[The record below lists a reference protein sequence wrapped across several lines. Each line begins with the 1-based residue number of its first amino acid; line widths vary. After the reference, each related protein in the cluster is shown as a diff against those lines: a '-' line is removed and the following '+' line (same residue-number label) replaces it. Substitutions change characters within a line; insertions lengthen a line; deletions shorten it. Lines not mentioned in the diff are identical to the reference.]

1 MTEPV
6 PLPLASGG
14 SPEARRLYEQTLAC
28 VHCGL
33 CLPACPAYENAPR
46 ESLAPR
52 GQVFIARALLE
63 GRLEPTA
70 GVADD
75 LYECLACRGCETVCP
90 AGVRVGAIVEG
101 TRALLTEE
109 QVEPAALRAARR
121 LLLERVVARPRALA
135 FAVGLLRLV
144 ERTGLRR
151 LARGLLARLAPGL
164 AARERLLPGI
174 PPRRPLPRSAPARAG
189 AAAKGAAKGT
199 AALFAGCIAP
209 HFRPETGRAAVE
221 ALTRNGWKVVVPE
234 GQGCCGALHLHAGL
248 PDAARRLAR
257 RNLAAFP
264 ADAPIV
270 TTAAGCGA
278 ALSEVGELFPGDEAA
293 AGFAARVADIS
304 AFLGEHGFE
313 PPAAGLA
320 EGPDAEPL
328 RVVYDAPCHLFH
340 AQRVREQPLRLLE
353 SIPGLVL
360 AEVRDPERC
369 CGSAGIYNLTRHRT
383 SMAVLDRKMA
393 NIAPAEPAVIATG
406 NIGCHLQLEEGVR
419 RAGLRAA
426 VAHPVELLAR
436 AYRRSAAAA
445 VNPPPAD

>member
-1 MTEPV
+1 MTAPV
-6 PLPLASGG
+6 PLPVAPGD

-121 LLLERVVARPRALA
+121 LLLEQVVARPRVLA
-135 FAVGLLRLV
+135 FAVALLRLV
-144 ERTGLRR
+144 ERAGLRR
-151 LARGLLARLAPGL
+151 LARRLIAAFAPGL
-164 AARERLLPGI
+164 AARERLLPRI
-174 PPRRPLPRSAPARAG
+174 PPRRPLPRSAAPRAG
-189 AAAKGAAKGT
+189 AARKGR

-209 HFRPETGRAAVE
+209 HFRPETSHAAVE
-221 ALTRNGWKVVVPE
+221 ALTRNGWEVVVPE

-248 PDAARRLAR
+248 PEAARRLAR

-264 ADAPIV
+264 ADTPIV

-278 ALSEVGELFPGDEAA
+278 ALSEVGELLGGDDGDEAA
-293 AGFAARVADIS
+293 ASFAGRVADIS
-304 AFLGEHGFE
+304 AFLAEHGFE

-320 EGPDAEPL
+320 DAPEAAPL
-328 RVVYDAPCHLFH
+328 RVAYDAPCHLFH

-393 NIAPAEPAVIATG
+393 NLAPADPAIIATG

-436 AYRRSAAAA
+436 AYRRADAAP
-445 VNPPPAD
+445 VNRPPAD

>member
-1 MTEPV
+1 MSDPV
-6 PLPLASGG
+6 PLPLAADD
-14 SPEARRLYEQTLAC
+14 SPERRRLYEQTLAC

-70 GVADD
+70 GVAED

-101 TRALLTEE
+101 TRGLLTEE
-109 QVEPAALRAARR
+109 KAEPRRHRALRR
-121 LLLERVVARPRALA
+121 LLLEQVVARPRILA
-135 FAVGLLRLV
+135 TAVAALRLA

-151 LARGLLARLAPGL
+151 LARALLRRVAPGL
-164 AARERLLPGI
+164 ASRERLLPRI
-174 PPRRPLPRSAPARAG
+174 PPRRPLPRSVALPAG
-189 AAAKGAAKGT
+189 GAKGSPKGRV
-199 AALFAGCIAP
+199 ALFAGCIAP
-209 HFRPETGRAAVE
+209 HFRPETSHAALE
-221 ALTRNGWKVVVPE
+221 SLRRNGWEVVIPAE
-234 GQGCCGALHLHAGL
+234 QGCCGALHLHAGL

-257 RNLAAFP
+257 QNLEAFP
-264 ADAPIV
+264 PDLPIL

-278 ALSEVGELFPGDEAA
+278 ALSETGDLLPGDERAA
-293 AGFAARVADIS
+293 SFGGRVSDIS
-304 AFLGEHGFE
+304 SFLADRGFD
-313 PPAAGLA
+313 PPE
-320 EGPDAEPL
+320 EGPAEEPL

-340 AQRVREQPLRLLE
+340 AQRVREQPLRLLR
-353 SIPGLVL
+353 SLPGVEL

-369 CGSAGIYNLTRHRT
+369 CGSAGTYNLTRHET

-393 NIAPAEPAVIATG
+393 NLAPANPQIIATG
-406 NIGCHLQLEEGVR
+406 NIGCQLQLQEGVR
-419 RAGLRAA
+419 RAGLRAE

-436 AYRRSAAAA
+436 AYRRSASRDNGTAAE
-445 VNPPPAD
+445 

>member
-1 MTEPV
+1 MSAPV
-6 PLPLASGG
+6 PLPLADAD
-14 SPEARRLYEQTLAC
+14 SPERRRLYEQTLAC

-70 GVADD
+70 GLAED

-101 TRALLTEE
+101 TRGLLTEE
-109 QVEPAALRAARR
+109 KAEPWWLRALRR
-121 LLLERVVARPRALA
+121 LLLEQVVARPRVLA
-135 FAVGLLRLV
+135 TAVAALRLA

-151 LARGLLARLAPGL
+151 LARSVLSRLAPGL
-164 AARERLLPGI
+164 AARERLLPRV
-174 PPRRPLPRSAPARAG
+174 PPRRPLPASSAPSNGSPEG
-189 AAAKGAAKGT
+189 APKGT
-199 AALFAGCIAP
+199 VALFAGCIAP
-209 HFRPETGRAAVE
+209 HLRPETGHAALE
-221 ALTRNGWKVVVPE
+221 SLRRNGWEVLTPE
-234 GQGCCGALHLHAGL
+234 AQGCCGALHLHAGL

-257 RNLAAFP
+257 QNLEAFP
-264 ADAPIV
+264 PDLPIL

-278 ALSEVGELFPGDEAA
+278 ALSEVGELLPGDERAA
-293 AGFAARVADIS
+293 AFAGRVSDIS
-304 AFLGEHGFE
+304 SFLADRGFE
-313 PPAAGLA
+313 APAAGPG
-320 EGPDAEPL
+320 EKPL

-340 AQRVREQPLRLLE
+340 AQRVREQPLRLLR
-353 SIPGLVL
+353 SLPGVEL

-369 CGSAGIYNLTRHRT
+369 CGSAGIYNLTRHQT

-393 NIAPAEPAVIATG
+393 NLAPANPQVIATG
-406 NIGCHLQLEEGVR
+406 NIGCQLQLEEGVR
-419 RAGLRAA
+419 RAGLRAE

-436 AYRRSAAAA
+436 AYRRSADDGTAAE
-445 VNPPPAD
+445 